1 MDGHQ
6 AGSLFHVHVIVLA
19 LNNAGAHVNVFFS
32 KGCSSE
38 EAQEEYMKIVKGW
51 AGFGA
56 TMFDVVVSRCYFH
69 YFGIFRLMSS
79 NSSPL

>member
-1 MDGHQ
+1 M
-6 AGSLFHVHVIVLA
+6 A
-19 LNNAGAHVNVFFS
+19 LNNARAHANILFS

-56 TMFDVVVSRCYFH
+56 TMFDVVVSKCYLFN
-69 YFGIFRLMSS
+69 ILV
-79 NSSPL
+79 SPCNEIGTRASY